1 MNNFWSWSEFFQY
14 MGVIGLPVCFYVMWR
29 LGRID
34 GMEKMNALIQP
45 REASSEPPTT
55 HTGGPYREAG
65 VSGSAPSAP
74 DGIKNLK
81 HRPFASGQTVLVR
94 LHKDGSQN
102 AMDSPWF
109 TAIFVGISRT
119 GGYNFIRLKVGDI
132 SESYPVSTT
141 TLLHPDGSPSTESN
155 ESEQHNG
162 S

>member
-14 MGVIGLPVCFYVMWR
+14 MGVLGLPVCFYVMWR

-65 VSGSAPSAP
+65 GSWEPAETKRP
-74 DGIKNLK
+74 KQ
-81 HRPFASGQTVLVR
+81 RPFVPEQMVLVQ
-94 LHKDGSQN
+94 LLKDGPKN
-102 AMDSPWF
+102 IRDSPWF
-109 TAIFVGISRT
+109 LATYVCFSRAA
-119 GGYNFIRLKVGDI
+119 GFNFIHLKVGDRK
-132 SESYPVSTT
+132 SEPYDLSTT
-141 TLLHPDGSPSTESN
+141 IVLHPDGSPSTESN
-155 ESEQHNG
+155 ESEQRNG